1 MKKRVPAHEPAGP
14 EAIGGFLKMNPPLM
28 LVGGQAVNLWA
39 LHYYDQTKDLAPFVS
54 RDIDLLGDKVTL
66 AEVARLANARPQYFP
81 LRPPS
86 NEVGVVV
93 ARDAHGQPLLIEVLR
108 YLHGVSEK
116 ELSEPAYTFEI
127 GESKVLVPGP
137 VALLK
142 AKIANVA
149 DIDQVGRQ
157 DLRHVRILYR
167 LLPNYWREM
176 CEAARTG
183 KIKERSLIRCLEAT
197 LKTIQSRK
205 GKKVLQ
211 EAGLSSRGLFA
222 ELDPKSLP
230 KLAAFV
236 KKRLG
241 RLTNSL

>member
-1 MKKRVPAHEPAGP
+1 MKNPVPAHEPGGP
-14 EAIGGFLKMNPPLM
+14 ESIGGLLKTDPPLM

-39 LHYYDQTKDLAPFVS
+39 LHYYDRTKDLAPFVS
-54 RDIDLLGDKVTL
+54 RDIDLLGDKETL
-66 AEVARLANARPQYFP
+66 AKVARLAKARPQYFP

-93 ARDAHGQPLLIEVLR
+93 ARDAYGQPLLIEVLR
-108 YLHGVSEK
+108 NLHGVSEK

-149 DIDQVGRQ
+149 DIDQAGRQ

-167 LLPNYWREM
+167 VLPNYWQEM

-197 LKTIQSRK
+197 LKIIQSRK

-211 EAGLSSRGLFA
+211 EAGLPSRGLFA
-222 ELDPKSLP
+222 GLYPTSMPKV
-230 KLAAFV
+230 AAFV
-236 KKRLG
+236 EKRLG
-241 RLTNSL
+241 HLTEIL